1 MKQNTLAALI
11 GAAFF
16 LMLGIV
22 GAVEQGAPLSRLWW
36 LLPLSAVLI
45 VCVGKAEKT
54 FR

>member
-1 MKQNTLAALI
+1 MKQSTMAALI

-36 LLPLSAVLI
+36 LVPLFAVLI
-45 VCVGKAEKT
+45 VCAGKYEKI
-54 FR
+54 F